1 MNYLTKV
8 ILLYSIFLFIPD
20 IRAES
25 PEAEYYEMNIPPA
38 ALERCAKNGDPD
50 CMFDFGNCLYDGIC
64 KGIGI
69 KNKDLIKRDAYIFG
83 ISDYDDDELDL
94 QQPINDAIDMDKYL
108 KENGYNTNLF
118 KNSGLGDFSIFKLR
132 ASQANYNNSDYDRN
146 DVLFYYSGHGVN
158 FRGKNYIIPKD
169 FIPSDD
175 NILSLQSLNEIIE
188 VIEKNYNGIKVL
200 IFDAC
205 RSEGNSEESAKSS
218 LPLYDSKD
226 GRLKFNIPY
235 SGLAPIKA
243 GPNTYIIYASSP
255 GEVSLALR
263 GMRNSVFTAA
273 FIDSLKN
280 DSGQDIDKIMMETR
294 ETVMQLTKS
303 YGEKQVPW
311 NESSLNESYY
321 ISSREINKSEKELG
335 IYWISKAA
343 AKGNEPALS
352 MMAAFYCEGETSIP
366 KNPAKGKKIID
377 KLLATSE
384 DPTVLQI
391 TNYFKDTCGSDNVDQ
406 IMTPELFYKG
416 IADNHC
422 AINNCL
428 EFIGK
433 ALSKS
438 TVLTQDQK
446 MLFAYALVTISDEPT
461 VYYFSLY
468 QALQEDPGVIDYMYS
483 EISAGTF
490 DEAIEQYKET
500 PNHEAIF
507 TIVSI
512 HYLSFEGFKESLA
525 AGEDFRNN

>member
-1 MNYLTKV
+1 
-8 ILLYSIFLFIPD
+8 
-20 IRAES
+20 
-25 PEAEYYEMNIPPA
+25 MNIPPE

-83 ISDYDDDELDL
+83 ISDYDDNKLDL
-94 QQPINDAIDMDKYL
+94 DQPVNDAIDMDNYL
-108 KENGYNTNLF
+108 GKNGYNTTLF
-118 KNSGLGDFSIFKLR
+118 KNPDLGDFSVFKLK
-132 ASQANYNNSDYDRN
+132 ASQTRKQNSSYDRN
-146 DVLFYYSGHGVN
+146 DVLFYYSGHGIN
-158 FRGKNYIIPKD
+158 LRGKNYIIPRD
-169 FIPSDD
+169 FTPGGD

-188 VIEKNYNGIKVL
+188 VIERNYDGIKIL

-205 RSEGNSEESAKSS
+205 RNEGTSEEYTKSS
-218 LPLYDSKD
+218 LPLYETKQ
-226 GRLKFNIPY
+226 GKLKFNVAT

-255 GEVSLALR
+255 GEVSWALR
-263 GMRNSVFTAA
+263 GMRNSVFTEA
-273 FIDSLKN
+273 FIKN
-280 DSGQDIDKIMMETR
+280 LYSDSGQDIDEVMMKTR
-294 ETVMQLTKS
+294 ESVMNKS
-303 YGEKQVPW
+303 KPSGNLQVPW

-422 AINNCL
+422 AINNCKQ
-428 EFIGK
+428 FIGK
-433 ALSKS
+433 ALRKS
-438 TVLTQDQK
+438 TILTQDQK
-446 MLFAYALVTISDEPT
+446 ILFAYALATISEEPT
-461 VYYFSLY
+461 VYHFSLY

-483 EISAGTF
+483 KINDGSF
-490 DEAIEQYKET
+490 DEAIEEYKEI
-500 PNHEAIF
+500 PNYEAIF
-507 TIVSI
+507 IIVSI
-512 HYLSFEGFKESLA
+512 HYLSFEGFKEGFS